1 MVPLPCGRG
10 DYLYN
15 ADLGVVRSNKS
26 QSILYGT
33 KTPSGVHL
41 FKFVNKHGRT
51 VSVRREVLQAAV
63 ANYVLARESKKEETK
78 APTPGEGVLSKDL
91 VVFSAKEGVSQYI
104 KAGTTV
110 DQMLTLFKKRG
121 ITLDLS
127 EARLVDVGTNVVQR
141 FKVVSLYTL
150 ERVQIPVLG
159 ELAES
164 GNAPV
169 LKIEIPSEPG
179 CVGSNPTLAAKI

>member
-1 MVPLPCGRG
+1 MTEWIDVAGLGFYGANTLQEG

-15 ADLGVVRSNKS
+15 PDLGVVRSNKS

-33 KTPSGVHL
+33 KTPSGVCL
-41 FKFVNKHGRT
+41 FKFVNKHGRQVT
-51 VSVRREVLQAAV
+51 VRREVLQAAAV
-63 ANYVLARESKKEETK
+63 ANYVLAQESKKEETK
-78 APTPGEGVLSKDL
+78 APTPGEGVLSKDS

-110 DQMLTLFKKRG
+110 DQMLALFKKRG

-127 EARLVDVGTNVVQR
+127 EARLLDVGTNVVQR

-150 ERVQIPVLG
+150 EKV
-159 ELAES
+159 
-164 GNAPV
+164 
-169 LKIEIPSEPG
+169 
-179 CVGSNPTLAAKI
+179 